1 VISALAFA
9 AGFKRGFTGLLL
21 LSLILGN
28 FSLSAILEDFTAL
41 FYAFFPG
48 AFKFLDCEFT
58 EKNLLHHTTLTN
70 THVEE
75 VFPCFCV
82 LR

>member
-1 VISALAFA
+1 MISARAFA
-9 AGFKRGFTGLLL
+9 AGFKSGFTGLFLL
-21 LSLILGN
+21 CLMLGN
-28 FSLSAILEDFTAL
+28 FSLSAMFEDFTAY

-48 AFKFLDCEFT
+48 AFTFLDCEFT
-58 EKNLLHHTTLTN
+58 EENLLNHTNLSN
-70 THVEE
+70 THIEE